1 MAILIRN
8 AYVFAPKE
16 LGVTDVLMVGE
27 KILAVA
33 PNLSASLPGLSII
46 DATGFILAPG
56 FVDAHV
62 HVLGGGGVNGPDTRA
77 PAISAGELIRAGI
90 TTVVGVLGA
99 DVMTRK
105 LPDLLAKVRE
115 LKALG
120 VSAWMYTSNFSYP
133 PVTLTQSVADD
144 VALVSEVLGAKLAM
158 GDVNGSFPSS
168 QAILEML
175 SQIRQAAVTVNK
187 QGLLHVHL
195 GSIPNPFDIFEEIAA
210 SGFPIGTH
218 LRPTHYAR
226 TEFLLKS
233 ACTYAMGA
241 SDRYIDIT
249 TDGPCYLGHPAAAVS
264 AAVSCGVPVEQITL
278 SSDGHG
284 VVPRFDADGNIAGQ
298 AVGEVARNHETMV
311 ELVRDFSFPLSDA
324 LSLITSNAADSL
336 GLANQGRLE
345 TGACANAVL
354 LNQNLQIV
362 AVVSRGQV
370 AMHGDVLGVKEPFSE

>member
-1 MAILIRN
+1 
-8 AYVFAPKE
+8 
-16 LGVTDVLMVGE
+16 
-27 KILAVA
+27 
-33 PNLSASLPGLSII
+33 
-46 DATGFILAPG
+46 
-56 FVDAHV
+56 
-62 HVLGGGGVNGPDTRA
+62 
-77 PAISAGELIRAGI
+77 
-90 TTVVGVLGA
+90 
-99 DVMTRK
+99 
-105 LPDLLAKVRE
+105 
-115 LKALG
+115 
-120 VSAWMYTSNFSYP
+120 
-133 PVTLTQSVADD
+133 
-144 VALVSEVLGAKLAM
+144 M

-218 LRPTHYAR
+218 LRPTHCAR

-233 ACTYAMGA
+233 ACAYAME
-241 SDRYIDIT
+241 SHDRYIDIT
-249 TDGPCYLGHPAAAVS
+249 TDGPCYLGQPAAAVS

-284 VVPRFDADGNIAGQ
+284 VVPRFDADGNVVGQ
-298 AVGEVARNHETMV
+298 AIGEVARNHETMV

-324 LSLITSNAADSL
+324 LSLITRNAADSL
-336 GLANQGRLE
+336 GLTDQGRLE
-345 TGACANAVL
+345 IGACANAVL

-370 AMHGDVLGVKEPFSE
+370 AMHGDTLAVKEPFSE

>member
-27 KILAVA
+27 KILAVG
-33 PNLSASLPGLSII
+33 PNLSVNLPGLSVI

-62 HVLGGGGVNGPDTRA
+62 HVLGGGGVNGPDSRA
-77 PAISAGELIRAGI
+77 PAIGAGELIRAGI

-115 LKALG
+115 LNALG
-120 VSAWMYTSNFSYP
+120 LSAWMYTSSFRYP

-144 VALVSEVLGAKLAM
+144 VALVSEVLGVKLAM
-158 GDVNGSFPSS
+158 GDINGSFPSS
-168 QAILEML
+168 QAVLEML
-175 SQIRQAAVTVNK
+175 SQIRQSAVTVKK

-218 LRPTHYAR
+218 LRPTHCAR

-233 ACTYAMGA
+233 ACAYAME
-241 SDRYIDIT
+241 SHDRYIDIT
-249 TDGPCYLGHPAAAVS
+249 TDGPCYLGQPAVS

-284 VVPRFDADGNIAGQ
+284 VVPRFDADGNVVGQ
-298 AVGEVARNHETMV
+298 AIGEVARNHETMV

-324 LSLITSNAADSL
+324 LSLITRNAADSL
-336 GLANQGRLE
+336 GLTDQGRLE
-345 TGACANAVL
+345 IGACANAVL

-370 AMHGDVLGVKEPFSE
+370 AMHGDTLAVKDPFSE

>member
-120 VSAWMYTSNFSYP
+120 VSAWMYTSNFRYP

-218 LRPTHYAR
+218 LRPTHCAR

-336 GLANQGRLE
+336 GLANQGRLA